1 MNTNDLNTALYEK
14 MAAEQDKFRDWL
26 KSQPPEEILHH
37 TYEYT
42 VREDI
47 VMAMEELELTDA
59 QAKALLESPSPLADV
74 YRYFEKLETG
84 YMDVIRDSIEN
95 RADDVCRA
103 KEELRTT
110 PIYPHS
116 AAYAREH
123 GELEQY
129 RASNTKDT
137 FRNGG
142 NPVRGHEFHYFDST
156 DCGSAWHAAKPLRKR
171 NWECI
176 HATKRMMAG
185 FPHLYYMASPHL
197 ALEFL
202 EQCVSYRKEQEKT
215 R

>member
-14 MAAEQDKFRDWL
+14 MAAEQDKYRDWL

-42 VREDI
+42 IREDI

-59 QAKALLESPSPLADV
+59 QAKALLESPSPLEDV

-110 PIYPHS
+110 PVYPHS

-123 GELEQY
+123 GSWSSTGLPTMQI
-129 RASNTKDT
+129 SNARSPLK
-137 FRNGG
+137 RRCG
-142 NPVRGHEFHYFDST
+142 NTST
-156 DCGSAWHAAKPLRKR
+156 
-171 NWECI
+171 ECI
-176 HATKRMMAG
+176 SVTMR
-185 FPHLYYMASPHL
+185 
-197 ALEFL
+197 
-202 EQCVSYRKEQEKT
+202 QRV
-215 R
+215 